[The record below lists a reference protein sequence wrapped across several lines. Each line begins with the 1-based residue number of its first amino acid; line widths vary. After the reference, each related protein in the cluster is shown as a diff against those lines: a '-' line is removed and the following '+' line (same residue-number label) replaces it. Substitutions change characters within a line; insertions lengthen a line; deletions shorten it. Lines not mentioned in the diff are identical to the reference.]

1 MKYALTLYVWKVNAL
16 ALVVRMPNAVAH
28 PVRTVAICLDTHR
41 PEGGGYALT
50 LVARKANT
58 VPIFV

>member
-1 MKYALTLYVWKVNAL
+1 LPFIDRK
-16 ALVVRMPNAVAH
+16 
-28 PVRTVAICLDTHR
+28 
-41 PEGGGYALT
+41 GGYALT